1 MAPVSLPVKDPVNDA
16 RIRRATAA
24 DEARLGALQKR
35 AYVKY
40 VPRIGAEPQPMTET
54 PAALLQAYEVWVV
67 DGVEDGLAGALV
79 LRSAADHLLIWSVA
93 VDPTQQGTGLGRR
106 LLDFAEEQARARG
119 LTEIRLYTN
128 AQFTENRELYAHL
141 GYAETGLETFEG
153 RELVHMAKS
162 LVATA

>member
-1 MAPVSLPVKDPVNDA
+1 VSEPA
-16 RIRRATAA
+16 IRRATAA

-40 VPRIGAEPQPMTET
+40 VPLIGAEPQPMAET
-54 PAALLQAYEVWVV
+54 AAVLLQAYEVWVV

-79 LRSAADHLLIWSVA
+79 LRIAPDHMLIWSVA

-106 LLDFAEEQARARG
+106 LLDFAEAQAIQRG
-119 LTEIRLYTN
+119 LGQVRLYTN
-128 AQFTENRELYAHL
+128 ALFTENRKLYAHL
-141 GYAETGLETFEG
+141 GYAETGSETYEG

-162 LVATA
+162 LAATA

>member
-1 MAPVSLPVKDPVNDA
+1 MSERA
-16 RIRRATAA
+16 IRRATSA

-40 VPRIGAEPQPMTET
+40 VPLIGAEPQPMAET
-54 PAALLQAYEVWVV
+54 PAVLLDGYEVWVV

-79 LRSAADHLLIWSVA
+79 LRTAPDHLLIWSVA

-106 LLDFAEEQARARG
+106 LLDFAEAQALKRG
-119 LTEIRLYTN
+119 LRQVRLYTN
-128 AQFTENRELYAHL
+128 AMFTENRKLYAHL
-141 GYAETGLETFEG
+141 GYAETGSETYEG